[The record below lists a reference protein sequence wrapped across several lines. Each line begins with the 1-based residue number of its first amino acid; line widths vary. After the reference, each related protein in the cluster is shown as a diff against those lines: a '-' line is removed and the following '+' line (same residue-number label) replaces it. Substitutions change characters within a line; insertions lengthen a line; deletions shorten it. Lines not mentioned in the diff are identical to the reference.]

1 MKVLRLALVLL
12 ISCFALSAHAK
23 PEFLKLFKDV
33 YGKPE
38 AKCIMCHS
46 KVPERN
52 VYGKAI
58 ETALDKAK
66 TTNLTA
72 EILKSVE
79 KADSDDDGFSNID
92 EINAGTM
99 PGDPASK
106 PAAAP
111 APDGAKA
118 GASGD
123 LIPKHTFHPA
133 IVHFPIALLAM
144 AALLELIY
152 RRKSDEIYHK
162 ASVINLAIGLISAA
176 GAITTGVIA
185 WLRLGYKLEGN
196 LLIHL
201 ILASTSILI
210 GIGAYKMRDK
220 PTYLWLILA
229 SGGLVMLAG
238 HFGGTMV
245 Y

>member
-1 MKVLRLALVLL
+1 MKVLRLTFAIL
-12 ISCFALSAHAK
+12 ISCLALSVSAK
-23 PEFLKLFKDV
+23 PEFLKLFKEV
-33 YGKPE
+33 YRKPDTT
-38 AKCIMCHS
+38 CLMCHS
-46 KVPERN
+46 KPPERN
-52 VYGKAI
+52 LYGKAI
-58 ETALDKAK
+58 EAAIDKAK
-66 TTNLTA
+66 VTELNGD
-72 EILKSVE
+72 ILRSVE
-79 KADSDDDGFSNID
+79 KLDSDGDGFTNGD
-92 EINAGTM
+92 EIKAGTF
-99 PGDPASK
+99 PGNQASK
-106 PAAAP
+106 PVP
-111 APDGAKA
+111 SDGGSVKP
-118 GASGD
+118 ASGD

-133 IVHFPIALLAM
+133 IVHFPIALLAI

-152 RRKSDEIYHK
+152 RRRSDEIYHK
-162 ASVINLAIGLISAA
+162 ASVINLTIGLISAA
-176 GAITTGVIA
+176 GAITTGVTA

-210 GIGAYKMRDK
+210 GVGAYRMRDK